1 MLKISSHLQLLPYP
15 VDSIDKSEQ
24 LLVRAVRKSMLA
36 ASSEQWPGPGFGWL
50 VNRLTALTCRMECSP
65 GGNPAHLVSPGPL
78 FFISPLILE
87 YDKHWMM
94 GENSFFSLDLMC
106 KEWPSILIYIRLQ
119 LAAYS
124 LSQQWC
130 WVVWPRPVFCMWS
143 NHFLLSME
151 DAGSFSG
158 GRISVCSPPL
168 TVGEWAKSPS
178 LQWETV
184 LQLDSH
190 EVISGELGPEWK

>member
-50 VNRLTALTCRMECSP
+50 VNRLTALTCRMECQECKCSP

-78 FFISPLILE
+78 FSISPLILE

-94 GENSFFSLDLMC
+94 GENSFFSLIWCVKNGPPFLFISDFSSQPTASHSSGAGWYGPGQCFACDQTTSYCQWKMQGAFPVGGFLYV
-106 KEWPSILIYIRLQ
+106 LLHLQ
-119 LAAYS
+119 
-124 LSQQWC
+124 
-130 WVVWPRPVFCMWS
+130 
-143 NHFLLSME
+143 
-151 DAGSFSG
+151 
-158 GRISVCSPPL
+158 
-168 TVGEWAKSPS
+168 
-178 LQWETV
+178 
-184 LQLDSH
+184 
-190 EVISGELGPEWK
+190 